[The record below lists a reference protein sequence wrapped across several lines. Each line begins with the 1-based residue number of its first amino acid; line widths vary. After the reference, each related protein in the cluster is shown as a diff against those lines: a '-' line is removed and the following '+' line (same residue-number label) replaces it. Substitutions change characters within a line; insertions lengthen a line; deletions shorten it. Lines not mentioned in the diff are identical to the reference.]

1 MRTIVMR
8 AVFLGLAVLGLAA
21 CGTGARVQHNYPTE
35 IPGSDGRYAPSD
47 QINRGGVFGEDGLF
61 GGGGRRQ
68 EEQGGG
74 IGVNALLWR
83 ASLETMSF
91 MPIVSADP
99 FGGVIITD
107 WFSPAET
114 PSERFKVNVY
124 ILGRQLRA
132 DGVKATVF
140 RQRRDTAGNWADAAT
155 EAATA
160 TQVENT
166 ILTRA
171 RQIRQQA
178 GR

>member
-1 MRTIVMR
+1 MRSLPIRTL
-8 AVFLGLAVLGLAA
+8 LGIFVAATLAA
-21 CGTGARVQHNYPTE
+21 CGGAKVEHNYPVE
-35 IPGSDGRYAPSD
+35 VPGTDGRYAPSD
-47 QINRGGVFGEDGLF
+47 QINRGGLFGDDGLF
-61 GGGGRRQ
+61 GGSRRQ
-68 EEQGGG
+68 EDQGGG

-83 ASLETMSF
+83 ASLETVSF

-99 FGGVIITD
+99 FGGVIISD

-114 PSERFKVNVY
+114 PSERFKINIY

-140 RQRRDTAGNWADAAT
+140 RQRRDAGGNWTDAPT
-155 EAATA
+155 EATTA
-160 TQVENT
+160 TQVENS

>member
-1 MRTIVMR
+1 MRLLSIR
-8 AVFLGLAVLGLAA
+8 AILGISLAA
-21 CGTGARVQHNYPTE
+21 ALSACGGAKIEHNYPVE
-35 IPGSDGRYAPSD
+35 VPGSDGRYAPSD

-61 GGGGRRQ
+61 GFGGNRRQ
-68 EEQGGG
+68 DDQGGG

-83 ASLETMSF
+83 ASLETVSF

-99 FGGVIITD
+99 FGGVIISD

-114 PSERFKVNVY
+114 PSERFKINIY

-140 RQRRDTAGNWADAAT
+140 RQRRDAGGNWADAPT

-160 TQVENT
+160 TQVENS

>member
-1 MRTIVMR
+1 MRHSAIR
-8 AVFLGLAVLGLAA
+8 GFLAIGLVGLLSA
-21 CGTGARVQHNYPTE
+21 CGGARVEHNYPAE
-35 IPGSDGRYAPSD
+35 VPGSDGRYAPSD
-47 QINRGGVFGEDGLF
+47 QISRGGVFGEDGLF
-61 GGGGRRQ
+61 GGPRRQ

-83 ASLETMSF
+83 ASLETISF
-91 MPIVSADP
+91 MPVVSADP

-114 PSERFKVNVY
+114 PSERFKINIY

-140 RQRRDTAGNWADAAT
+140 KQQREASGNWVDSPVD
-155 EAATA
+155 AATA
-160 TQVENT
+160 TQVENS